1 MLAAEGSA
9 LEVLARGAAH
19 IRFQS
24 RDESLVECWNFDH
37 RRATIAAFGRVGVHF
52 TRKVVGEL
60 LLGMRWQ
67 HLHFFATYRLG
78 C

>member
-1 MLAAEGSA
+1 
-9 LEVLARGAAH
+9 
-19 IRFQS
+19 
-24 RDESLVECWNFDH
+24 
-37 RRATIAAFGRVGVHF
+37 VHF